1 MGDPKVPPIGPR
13 IRAERERRN
22 VTIRALARVIGV
34 SPSLISQIET
44 GKSQPSVS
52 SLYSITSALALS
64 LEDLF
69 DASDAPDEPAVLPAA
84 PSGTT
89 LRYLGT
95 NRAKAVGPHVSPDDR
110 ELLTLDSG
118 VTWERLGQVPHH
130 HVDFLLVTYP
140 PGSASSVEDRLMR
153 HSGTE
158 YGYLISG
165 ELELNLGF
173 DKYKLAPGDSVCFE
187 STKPHGY
194 RNDGDVPAVGVW
206 FVVEPS

>member
-1 MGDPKVPPIGPR
+1 MGEPKVPPIGPR

-69 DASDAPDEPAVLPAA
+69 DASDADEPEPLPALT
-84 PSGTT
+84 SGMG
-89 LRYLGT
+89 LRYLDT
-95 NRAKAVGPHVSPDDR
+95 NRAKAVGPHVTPDDR

-140 PGSASSVEDRLMR
+140 PGERLV
-153 HSGTE
+153 
-158 YGYLISG
+158 
-165 ELELNLGF
+165 LG
-173 DKYKLAPGDSVCFE
+173 
-187 STKPHGY
+187 
-194 RNDGDVPAVGVW
+194 RPANAA
-206 FVVEPS
+206 

>member
-69 DASDAPDEPAVLPAA
+69 DARDTDEPATAPAPA
-84 PSGTT
+84 RATS

-95 NRAKAVGPHVSPDDR
+95 NRGMAVGPHVSPDDR

-140 PGSASSVEDRLMR
+140 PRSASSLDGRLMR

-173 DKYKLAPGDSVCFE
+173 DKYLLAAGDSVCFE

-194 RNDGDVPAVGVW
+194 RNDGRVPAVGVW

>member
-1 MGDPKVPPIGPR
+1 MGDHKVPPIGPR

-69 DASDAPDEPAVLPAA
+69 DASDADAPATAPAPA
-84 PSGTT
+84 RATS
-89 LRYLGT
+89 LRHLGT
-95 NRAKAVGPHVSPDDR
+95 DRAKAIGPHVPPDDR

-140 PGSASSVEDRLMR
+140 PGSASSLDGRLMR

-173 DKYKLAPGDSVCFE
+173 DKYMLVAGDSVSFE

-194 RNDGDVPAVGVW
+194 RNDGKVPAVGVW

>member
-1 MGDPKVPPIGPR
+1 MGDHKVPPIGPR

-69 DASDAPDEPAVLPAA
+69 DASDADAPATAPAPA
-84 PSGTT
+84 RATS
-89 LRYLGT
+89 LRHLGT
-95 NRAKAVGPHVSPDDR
+95 DRAKAIGPHVPPDDR

-140 PGSASSVEDRLMR
+140 PGSASSLDGRLMR

-173 DKYKLAPGDSVCFE
+173 DKYMLVAGDSVSFE

-194 RNDGDVPAVGVW
+194 RNDGRVPAVGVW

>member
-1 MGDPKVPPIGPR
+1 MGDHKVPPIGPR

-64 LEDLF
+64 LEDLV
-69 DASDAPDEPAVLPAA
+69 DASDADAPATAPAPA
-84 PSGTT
+84 RAS

-140 PGSASSVEDRLMR
+140 PGSASSVDGRLMR

-173 DKYKLAPGDSVCFE
+173 DKHMLAAGDSVCFE

-194 RNDGDVPAVGVW
+194 RNEGPVPAVGVW

>member
-1 MGDPKVPPIGPR
+1 MGDHKVPPIGPR

-69 DASDAPDEPAVLPAA
+69 DASDAGAPATVPAPA
-84 PSGTT
+84 KPTS

-118 VTWERLGQVPHH
+118 VTWERLGQVPQH

-140 PGSASSVEDRLMR
+140 PGSASSLDGRLMR

-173 DKYKLAPGDSVCFE
+173 DKYLLVAGDSVSFE

-194 RNDGDVPAVGVW
+194 RNDGRVPAVGVW

>member
-1 MGDPKVPPIGPR
+1 MGEPKVPPIGPR
-13 IRAERERRN
+13 IRTERERRN

-52 SLYSITSALALS
+52 SLYSITSALGLS

-69 DASDAPDEPAVLPAA
+69 DAKDAEDSGASATITTVAGLRFLRSD
-84 PSGTT
+84 
-89 LRYLGT
+89 
-95 NRAKAVGPHVSPDDR
+95 RAKGIGPHVSPDDR
-110 ELLTLDSG
+110 ELLTLESG

-130 HVDFLLVTYP
+130 HVDFLLVTYQ

-158 YGYLISG
+158 YAYLISG
-165 ELELNLGF
+165 ELELSLGF
-173 DKYKLAPGDSVCFE
+173 DKYELVPGDSVCFE
-187 STKPHGY
+187 STRPHGY
-194 RNDGDVPAVGVW
+194 HNHGKDPAIGVW